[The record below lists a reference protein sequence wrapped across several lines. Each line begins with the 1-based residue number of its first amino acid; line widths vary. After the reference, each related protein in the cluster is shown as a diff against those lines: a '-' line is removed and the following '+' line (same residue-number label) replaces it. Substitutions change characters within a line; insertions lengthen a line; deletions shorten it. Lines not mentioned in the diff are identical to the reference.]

1 MEEKRETWI
10 NQDEITTVGI
20 LEIADTLAAI
30 YVMFLTLLMPIDNL
44 LQDRRLIQIPKK
56 IFMVF
61 FDINWYKKIL
71 ANVLDKSNEM
81 AILLITVPGATCYTL
96 GYRIAVF
103 TRFMFDVIYDEDLV
117 DSLSDNNYF

>member
-1 MEEKRETWI
+1 
-10 NQDEITTVGI
+10 
-20 LEIADTLAAI
+20 
-30 YVMFLTLLMPIDNL
+30 
-44 LQDRRLIQIPKK
+44 
-56 IFMVF
+56 MVF

-117 DSLSDNNYF
+117 DSLSDNSYL

>member
-1 MEEKRETWI
+1 
-10 NQDEITTVGI
+10 
-20 LEIADTLAAI
+20 
-30 YVMFLTLLMPIDNL
+30 
-44 LQDRRLIQIPKK
+44 
-56 IFMVF
+56 MVF